1 MREFRMK
8 VWLEAWLSEYGK
20 AWCSM
25 KIEKVNDNQ
34 IRCTLTR
41 EDLAERQIKLSEL
54 AYGTEKAKL
63 LFRDMMQQAAYEFG
77 FEADDIPL
85 MIEAIP
91 LSQDTIIL
99 VITKVEY
106 PEELDT
112 RFSRFSDPDPE
123 DVYEEAMAGGG
134 AAPAPE
140 GADDILGLFR
150 RIQEERRKAA
160 DAQGSKD
167 SFVSEENDKK
177 KETPVNV
184 LVDITKLFVFSDFS
198 EITRLANTL
207 QGFYQGTNDLY
218 KNEAA
223 HKYYLLV
230 SKSRQTPEEFNKV
243 CNILSEYGTQQT
255 YTPAAGAFMKEHY
268 QVILKNHALQ
278 TLAEL

>member
-1 MREFRMK
+1 MK

-177 KETPVNV
+177 KVNSGKR
-184 LVDITKLFVFSDFS
+184 TC
-198 EITRLANTL
+198 R
-207 QGFYQGTNDLY
+207 
-218 KNEAA
+218 
-223 HKYYLLV
+223 
-230 SKSRQTPEEFNKV
+230 
-243 CNILSEYGTQQT
+243 
-255 YTPAAGAFMKEHY
+255 HY
-268 QVILKNHALQ
+268 EVICVQ
-278 TLAEL
+278 

>member
-112 RFSRFSDPDPE
+112 RFSRFSDPDSE

-184 LVDITKLFVFSDFS
+184 LVDITKLFVFKNLD
-198 EITRLANTL
+198 EVTRLAHILN
-207 QGFYQGTNDLY
+207 GFYAGANDLY
-218 KNEAA
+218 KSQTANR
-223 HKYYLLV
+223 YYLLV
-230 SKSRQTPEEFNKV
+230 SKSDQSPETFNKV

>member
-1 MREFRMK
+1 MK

-198 EITRLANTL
+198 EITRLAHTL
-207 QGFYQGTNDLY
+207 QGFYQGNNDLY

-223 HKYYLLV
+223 HKNYLLV

>member
-112 RFSRFSDPDPE
+112 RFSRFSDPDSE

-198 EITRLANTL
+198 EITRLAHTL
-207 QGFYQGTNDLY
+207 QGFYQGNNDLY

-223 HKYYLLV
+223 HREYLLV